1 MLYLSKAI
9 IEARQDYYRLLLNVS
24 RDAAWEPWILFM
36 LDAVRST
43 AQWTSRIKAIGALI
57 DDTAERMKR
66 DAPGIY
72 SRELTELIF
81 VQPCCRIA
89 NVVDADIAQRQT
101 ASVYLKQL
109 VDIGLLREMKA
120 GREKLFINPHL
131 IQALSVA

>member
-1 MLYLSKAI
+1 
-9 IEARQDYYRLLLNVS
+9 
-24 RDAAWEPWILFM
+24 M

-43 AQWTSRIKAIGALI
+43 AQWTTSRIKAIGALI

-81 VQPCCRIA
+81 VQPYCRIA

-109 VDIGLLREMKA
+109 ADVGLLHEMKA